1 MKKKGYFAAFL
12 LCVLAVSAFLFWP
25 EKGEKEESEA
35 EEVQKKQ
42 IYVLCAYETRLHQ
55 QILKEV
61 AENYS
66 SRSGCAKVNME
77 FIPKE
82 NFKKE
87 ICLRMDNGRTAD
99 LIICDNGM
107 MPALIDM
114 GVFADISAYVET
126 CCQDSMNFQK
136 LWNTTMDDGKYYGIP
151 FTCDPYVLF
160 YNSDVFRENGLSAP
174 EDWDGLLDTCSALQD
189 SVGDKFGF
197 AAKRPEEIYAF
208 YRALLYACGGSL
220 NTIDQEGGI
229 RAAGILEELKRS
241 RYVGKQTINL
251 TEADVARSFA
261 EGKVLMMANRL
272 SASTILR
279 SSRMEFSAGIIP
291 LPGDVRESLMLS
303 GENIGV
309 TGYADREAYRFLT
322 YLYRDEIQERICNVM
337 DTLPVKAAVPYQAK
351 RVGPDEGTE
360 FLDRY
365 INEGWCAE
373 TNNSWFEIAQQVS
386 ESLYE
391 LMEVRGTPPED
402 TARELQNA
410 VKLIIIK
417 KR

>member
-1 MKKKGYFAAFL
+1 MKKKWCLAAFF
-12 LCVLAVSAFLFWP
+12 LCVGLAAALLFWQ
-25 EKGEKEESEA
+25 GEEGKEVRET
-35 EEVQKKQ
+35 EEEQKKQ
-42 IYVLCAYETRLHQ
+42 IYVLCAYETKLHQ
-55 QILKEV
+55 QILNEV
-61 AENYS
+61 AEYYS
-66 SRSGCAKVNME
+66 KRSGCAEVHME

-87 ICLRMDNGRTAD
+87 ICLRMDNGKTAD

-114 GVFADISAYVET
+114 GVFADISAYVEEQ
-126 CCQDSMNFQK
+126 CQDSMNFQK

-160 YNSDVFRENGLSAP
+160 YNRDVFTEKGLSAP
-174 EDWDGLLDTCSALQD
+174 KDWDGLLDTCSALQD

-220 NTIDQEGGI
+220 NTMDGEGGVK
-229 RAAGILEELKRS
+229 AADILEELKRS
-241 RYVGKQTINL
+241 RYIGKQTINL

-309 TGYADREAYRFLT
+309 TEYADGEAYRFLT
-322 YLYRDEIQERICNVM
+322 YLYRDDIQERICNAM
-337 DTLPVKAAVPYQAK
+337 DTLPVKAAVPYQSK
-351 RVGPDEGTE
+351 RIGPDEGTG
-360 FLDRY
+360 FLNRY

-386 ESLYE
+386 ESLYN
-391 LMEVRGTPPED
+391 LLEVRGTKPED
-402 TARELQNA
+402 TAEELQNA

>member
-136 LWNTTMDDGKYYGIP
+136 LWNTTMDDG
-151 FTCDPYVLF
+151 
-160 YNSDVFRENGLSAP
+160 LSAP

-291 LPGDVRESLMLS
+291 LPGDVREFLMLS

-309 TGYADREAYRFLT
+309 TGYADWEAYRFLT
-322 YLYRDEIQERICNVM
+322 YLYRDDIQERICNAM

-365 INEGWCAE
+365 INGGWCAE

>member
-1 MKKKGYFAAFL
+1 MRKRWYLAAFF
-12 LCVLAVSAFLFWP
+12 LCALAAAVLFHWQ
-25 EKGEKEESEA
+25 KGGEKEVQET
-35 EEVQKKQ
+35 EEQQKKQ
-42 IYVLCAYETRLHQ
+42 IYVLSAYETKLHQ
-55 QILKEV
+55 QILNEV

-66 SRSGCAKVNME
+66 SRSGCAKVIME

-87 ICLRMDNGRTAD
+87 ICLRMDNGKTAD

-114 GVFADISAYVET
+114 GVFADISEYVEES
-126 CCQDSMNFQK
+126 CQDSMNFQK

-160 YNSDVFRENGLSAP
+160 YNRDVFQKNGLSVP
-174 EDWDGLLDTCSALQD
+174 ENWDGLLDTCGALQD

-208 YRALLYACGGSL
+208 YRSLLYACGGSL
-220 NTIDQEGGI
+220 NTMDQEGGI
-229 RAAGILEELKRS
+229 KAVSILEELKRS
-241 RYVGKQTINL
+241 RYIGKQTINL

-279 SSRMEFSAGIIP
+279 SSRMEFSAGIVP
-291 LPGDVRESLMLS
+291 LPSDVRESLMLS

-322 YLYRDEIQERICNVM
+322 YLYENDIQERICNAM
-337 DTLPVKAAVPYQAK
+337 DTLPVKAAVPYQSK
-351 RVGPDEGTE
+351 RIGPDEGTE
-360 FLDRY
+360 FLNRY
-365 INEGWCAE
+365 INGGWYAK

-386 ESLYE
+386 ESLYN
-391 LMEVRGTPPED
+391 LMEVRGTSPED

>member
-1 MKKKGYFAAFL
+1 MRKKWYFAVFL
-12 LCVLAVSAFLFWP
+12 LCILTASVFLFSP
-25 EKGEKEESEA
+25 GDGVKEEQET
-35 EEVQKKQ
+35 EGEQKKQ
-42 IYVLCAYETRLHQ
+42 IYVLSAYETKLHQ
-55 QILKEV
+55 QILEEV

-87 ICLRMDNGRTAD
+87 ICLRMDNGKTAD

-114 GVFADISAYVET
+114 GVFTDISAYVEES
-126 CCQDSMNFQK
+126 CQDSMNFRK

-160 YNSDVFRENGLSAP
+160 YNSDVFKENGRTAP

-189 SVGDKFGF
+189 SVGEKFGF

-208 YRALLYACGGSL
+208 YRTLLYACGGSL

-241 RYVGKQTINL
+241 RFIGKQTINL

-309 TGYADREAYRFLT
+309 TGYADREAYHFLT
-322 YLYRDEIQERICNVM
+322 YLYQDDIQERICNAM

-351 RVGPDEGTE
+351 RVGPDEGAE
-360 FLDRY
+360 FLGRY
-365 INEGWCAE
+365 INGGWCPE

-386 ESLYE
+386 ESLYD
-391 LMEVRGTPPED
+391 LMEVRDTPPED